1 MYLYVEYVKVLAA
14 YLALLYVWPSI
25 VFYKYLRGKGLTFR
39 FLFCSTV
46 QVVLI
51 NGVIL
56 GLGLLHILNVWVV
69 RGLFWG
75 LPVITVLFSLR
86 GCVRQT
92 VWGEWR
98 RNLQLGQNR
107 GKMFLLHACKCV
119 SVRTH
124 SIFQNYKGRL
134 VEYLLL
140 LAILIFGMAY
150 FSIGTFCDYSYGNYD
165 QYTHFQWILKLKQG
179 QIFPNGIYPEAMHC
193 FVYGMR
199 YLFGVKLHS
208 CMLFL
213 AGIQIVTFLTAAYCM
228 LKEVFQYRYMPLFIL
243 VVWLTYDSGI
253 SGDVLDKMY
262 LSMTRLTWTLPQE
275 FGLYLVFLCPLLLIR
290 FFKTR
295 RDDLVIKLW
304 YKNENLLLLM
314 AGVGAAVSTH
324 FYVLTLAFFMCLAV
338 AMVYCW
344 KMLSVKR
351 VVSLTMAVTSG
362 MVIGALPMVIAFFT
376 GIEMQVSLWWGINRF
391 QGVSEDAV
399 KLNAGENASLITNVF
414 SEFFHKGYVA
424 ILGEY
429 GALDLI
435 LASITAVVVLC
446 GYCLY
451 CRRGGSDIKR
461 LPAGAAEGY
470 LFIVFASVISVFL
483 YAAPYIGFPEFVAVD
498 RIFSI
503 LRMMVYSVPWVLLD
517 LCLFFR
523 KTKWRGKGAG
533 RRAALVCI
541 LIYGIAYFADF
552 HEYLFSVLK
561 RYNVAVIVTDE
572 IMDAYK
578 DSSYVVVSMFDE
590 SGQIEETGC
599 HMELFTF
606 LQNIRQEEY
615 NIPVEY
621 IFLYVEKRPLVQG
634 QIHHFEGPGWL
645 ASKSLLLAN
654 NAEWKSQCPDILHT
668 EISREASY
676 QEVDYNQNA
685 WQSYLN
691 KTIRTI
697 LCSKAYY
704 WYESF
709 EQEYPGET
717 SVYYEDED
725 FVCYRIRQDVKH
737 PLNLGQNSGQ

>member
-25 VFYKYLRGKGLTFR
+25 VFYKYLKGKGLTFR

-338 AMVYCW
+338 AMVY
-344 KMLSVKR
+344 L
-351 VVSLTMAVTSG
+351 
-362 MVIGALPMVIAFFT
+362 
-376 GIEMQVSLWWGINRF
+376 
-391 QGVSEDAV
+391 
-399 KLNAGENASLITNVF
+399 
-414 SEFFHKGYVA
+414 
-424 ILGEY
+424 
-429 GALDLI
+429 
-435 LASITAVVVLC
+435 
-446 GYCLY
+446 
-451 CRRGGSDIKR
+451 
-461 LPAGAAEGY
+461 
-470 LFIVFASVISVFL
+470 
-483 YAAPYIGFPEFVAVD
+483 
-498 RIFSI
+498 
-503 LRMMVYSVPWVLLD
+503 
-517 LCLFFR
+517 
-523 KTKWRGKGAG
+523 
-533 RRAALVCI
+533 
-541 LIYGIAYFADF
+541 
-552 HEYLFSVLK
+552 
-561 RYNVAVIVTDE
+561 
-572 IMDAYK
+572 
-578 DSSYVVVSMFDE
+578 
-590 SGQIEETGC
+590 
-599 HMELFTF
+599 
-606 LQNIRQEEY
+606 
-615 NIPVEY
+615 
-621 IFLYVEKRPLVQG
+621 
-634 QIHHFEGPGWL
+634 
-645 ASKSLLLAN
+645 
-654 NAEWKSQCPDILHT
+654 
-668 EISREASY
+668 
-676 QEVDYNQNA
+676 
-685 WQSYLN
+685 
-691 KTIRTI
+691 
-697 LCSKAYY
+697 
-704 WYESF
+704 
-709 EQEYPGET
+709 
-717 SVYYEDED
+717 
-725 FVCYRIRQDVKH
+725 
-737 PLNLGQNSGQ
+737 